1 MKNGGENLHRF
12 FVGVT
17 RFELATL
24 RPPDV
29 YSNRTELHPELQRRK
44 GRNIFDTHNT
54 TPVENLGNPPHT
66 A

>member
-29 YSNRTELHPELQRRK
+29 YSNRTELHPELLTHK
-44 GRNIFDTHNT
+44 GKTNFRFANNIADI
-54 TPVENLGNPPHT
+54 HT
-66 A
+66 GDAL